1 VDSPP
6 ELLSTLESTAESV
19 DDAEESVRRFAQD
32 SGFGEADQYFVGLAA
47 REILINAVTHGN
59 RFDIGKKVGLRMC
72 RDRESLTIEVTDEGE
87 GFELEQVPDARL
99 PEYRER
105 RSGRGLTI
113 ALAIMDEFHVLN
125 RPQGGAHIRMRKRLP
140 GAP

>member
-6 ELLSTLESTAESV
+6 KIFTTLDSNPESV

-32 SGFGEADQYFVGLAA
+32 SGFAESDQYFIGLAA
-47 REILINAVTHGN
+47 REILNNAIKHGN
-59 RFDIGKKVGLRMC
+59 RFEAGKRVYLRAS
-72 RDRESLTIEVTDEGE
+72 RNGESLTIEVTDEGQ
-87 GFELEQVPDARL
+87 GFDLEQVPDARL

-113 ALAIMDEFHVLN
+113 ALAIMDEFYVE
-125 RPQGGAHIRMRKRLP
+125 RSPQGGAHVRMKKRLP
-140 GAP
+140 GPA